1 MSECVFCEIIQRKK
15 PAEIIY
21 EDEKVLVFK
30 DINPQ
35 SPIHYLII
43 PKKHIEGIQSIK
55 EEDIEIV
62 GYMFYIAR
70 KIAESL
76 GINNYEN
83 GYRLVFNVGKNAGQ
97 SIFHLH
103 LHFLAGRKFIWPP
116 G

>member
-1 MSECVFCEIIQRKK
+1 MSCIFCEIIEIKRQ
-15 PAEIIY
+15 AEIIY

-35 SPIHYLII
+35 APIHLLII
-43 PKKHIEGIQSIK
+43 PKKHISGIQEIK

-62 GYMFYIAR
+62 GYMFFIAR
-70 KIAESL
+70 KIAEDL
-76 GINNYEN
+76 KINNYES
-83 GYRLVFNVGKNAGQ
+83 GYRLVFNVGKYAGQ

-103 LHFLAGRKFIWPP
+103 LHLLAGRRFMWPP